1 MYRGRDLSATTD
13 LCALVGV
20 SANDGSRLD
29 AWFWKPREVM
39 QLHATRD
46 RAPYNGWSREG
57 YTADA
62 PDKFLT
68 VSPGRSVDYE
78 LIVRRVMA
86 LDKRFRIKGIAF
98 ERWGIEVLMKELDR
112 KRDGKGKGV
121 SVGVALGGRSNVK

>member
-1 MYRGRDLSATTD
+1 
-13 LCALVGV
+13 
-20 SANDGSRLD
+20 
-29 AWFWKPREVM
+29 M

-46 RAPYNGWSREG
+46 RAPYDGWSREG

-78 LIVRRVMA
+78 LIVRRVME

-98 ERWGIEVLMKELDR
+98 DRWRIDVLMRSEEHTSELQSLMRISYAVFCLKKKKQKSKDHTTINEYKAKQIQR
-112 KRDGKGKGV
+112 KR
-121 SVGVALGGRSNVK
+121 